1 MKAALGF
8 RRWQWAWHPSGLAHR
23 RAMPFFVHQPNESPS
38 CNSKYGA
45 AAQLDRLERG
55 GGTWNVALLL
65 DLLRA
70 NKNKTKQTL
79 IFLEIFRPRQDSV
92 VVRYHPV
99 FLNPNVPK
107 AGNSKMWASLWRSPG
122 LHWHGHC
129 QVRSWGNM
137 GYQWL
142 STISLWITM

>member
-1 MKAALGF
+1 MYFDHIKTTKIMKAALGF
-8 RRWQWAWHPSGLAHR
+8 RRWQWARHPSGLAHR

-45 AAQLDRLERG
+45 AAQLDRSGEG
-55 GGTWNVALLL
+55 GRNLKRCFAARPVESKQ
-65 DLLRA
+65 

-107 AGNSKMWASLWRSPG
+107 AGNSKM
-122 LHWHGHC
+122 
-129 QVRSWGNM
+129 
-137 GYQWL
+137 
-142 STISLWITM
+142 